1 MGLDNV
7 PHFAF
12 QWEEDNSLMY
22 SQFTQ
27 AKGFVDQK
35 IDDASG
41 NCLAFP
47 IALDQNGDPH
57 VSYCGSDGGLKY
69 AKLEGDSWH
78 RQSVDPSG
86 SAGVYS
92 AIAIDANG
100 QPHIAYYDQGMGA
113 LKYATL
119 VGDTWE
125 IQIIDDNGDVGQY
138 PSIAADLDGNLH
150 ISYYDAGNTALK
162 YALGNIN
169 GWYQETIDNKGDVG
183 EFSSIAL
190 MPSTGEPRISY
201 FDRRNEDLKL
211 AVAARR

>member
-47 IALDQNGDPH
+47 IVLDQNGDPH

-69 AKLEGDSWH
+69 AKLEET
-78 RQSVDPSG
+78 
-86 SAGVYS
+86 AG
-92 AIAIDANG
+92 
-100 QPHIAYYDQGMGA
+100 
-113 LKYATL
+113 T
-119 VGDTWE
+119 
-125 IQIIDDNGDVGQY
+125 DNQWIRVVV
-138 PSIAADLDGNLH
+138 PVFILRL
-150 ISYYDAGNTALK
+150 
-162 YALGNIN
+162 
-169 GWYQETIDNKGDVG
+169 
-183 EFSSIAL
+183 
-190 MPSTGEPRISY
+190 P
-201 FDRRNEDLKL
+201 
-211 AVAARR
+211 